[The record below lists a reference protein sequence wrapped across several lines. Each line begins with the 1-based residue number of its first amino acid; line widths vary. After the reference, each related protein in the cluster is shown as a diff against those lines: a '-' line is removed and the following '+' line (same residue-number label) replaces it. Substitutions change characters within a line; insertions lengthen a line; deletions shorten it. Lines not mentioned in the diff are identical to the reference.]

1 MKKTLLFVCGLLMC
15 IGTQADD
22 FENAKDAVTNMGVGW
37 NLGNTLDAAN
47 WDGKDGWNWAS
58 TEEHETYWGQ
68 PITKPELIKMM
79 AEAGF
84 KTIRVPV
91 TWFQEMDKDGKVNA
105 DWMKRVHEVVDYVID
120 NDMYCILNVHHDTG
134 AESNHWLVATMDN
147 YKNTQERYEYLWKQ
161 IAEEFMD
168 YDEHL
173 LFEAYNEMLDANN
186 TWNEPVDKTD
196 GYNAI
201 NSYAKSFV
209 TTVRNTGGN
218 NMDRNLIVNT
228 YSASSTPDAMKNLDL
243 PEESNH
249 IIFQIHS
256 YPNWQSKSNAKNEI
270 DNLINNIK
278 TNLLNRAPVIIG
290 EYATFTTWPKETD
303 YYATDREVALY
314 AMDYLITETK
324 KAGVGT
330 CYWMGMSDGANRTLP
345 VFHQPDL
352 AQTLINAYYGSTE
365 GYKYPTIDDF
375 DIVYDVTYTDQWGE
389 LFLYG
394 NWADNVPALSLSD
407 YKGIRV
413 EMDDDYSSTLQIK
426 TYGDKSGETFKE
438 AYVSL
443 TEGSKTTTIDFDAS
457 EMGSNIYRITLQ
469 ANDANKKAK
478 MIKATLI
485 KTDGTEVPGT
495 IEAAWGCSYTM
506 EATPKPTGIRAIP
519 MNKVATDGAIYN
531 LRGQRIQKPQKGFY
545 IQDGKTHI
553 AK

>member
-15 IGTQADD
+15 IGTQADV

-375 DIVYDVTYTDQWGE
+375 DIVYDITYTDQWGE

-519 MNKVATDGAIYN
+519 MNQVKADGAIFN
-531 LRGQRIQKPQKGFY
+531 LRGQRIQKPQKGIY
-545 IQDGKTHI
+545 IQDGKKHV